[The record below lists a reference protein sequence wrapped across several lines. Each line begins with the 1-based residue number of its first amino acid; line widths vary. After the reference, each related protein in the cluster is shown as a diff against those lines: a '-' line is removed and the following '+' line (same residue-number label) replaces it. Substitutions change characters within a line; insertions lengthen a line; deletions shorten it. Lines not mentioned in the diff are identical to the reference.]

1 MKKLKRFLLFTIL
14 SSFTILYLNTT
25 RANLDYNI
33 NEKYHIYENG
43 LTIHYLDVGQGDS
56 IFIEFPNDEVMI
68 IDSGEV
74 EYYEKIENYIKNQG
88 YEKLDYVVVTH
99 PHTDHMGAMAK
110 IIDSFEVG
118 KIYMPKVTT
127 TTRTYEDLLKT
138 IANHNLKIKSALAND
153 IILDEDNLKVEI
165 LAPFN
170 HEYDNLNNYS
180 IVLKITYKERKF
192 LFMGDAENLLEKE
205 IKADVSSDV
214 IKVGHH
220 GSNTS
225 SGSDFVKRVNA
236 KYAIISVGE
245 NNSYNHPNTNI
256 IKRWEDSGA
265 KVLRTDINGN
275 IIISTDGIDLAI
287 GCEKNESDN

>member
-1 MKKLKRFLLFTIL
+1 
-14 SSFTILYLNTT
+14 
-25 RANLDYNI
+25 
-33 NEKYHIYENG
+33 
-43 LTIHYLDVGQGDS
+43 
-56 IFIEFPNDEVMI
+56 
-68 IDSGEV
+68 
-74 EYYEKIENYIKNQG
+74 
-88 YEKLDYVVVTH
+88 
-99 PHTDHMGAMAK
+99 
-110 IIDSFEVG
+110 
-118 KIYMPKVTT
+118 
-127 TTRTYEDLLKT
+127 
-138 IANHNLKIKSALAND
+138 
-153 IILDEDNLKVEI
+153 
-165 LAPFN
+165 
-170 HEYDNLNNYS
+170 
-180 IVLKITYKERKF
+180 
-192 LFMGDAENLLEKE
+192 MGDAENLLEKE